1 MKTLDDHIQTP
12 GGDKGS
18 GRRRFVRGLGV
29 ALPITLT
36 VSARSAMAATCTT
49 VSAQASINLT
59 NSHNS
64 LLDVNQPCNGLSP
77 QSWANSPDSD
87 FGSANVNFSSQF
99 GGGPNKTM
107 RQVLR
112 DSAATAFQKHIAAA
126 YVNSVLGRVD
136 QKFYN
141 LDQLK
146 AMWNWRLGEGGFYHP
161 VPGANWDETHIM
173 TYLAD
178 TWS

>member
-1 MKTLDDHIQTP
+1 MKTLDDQIQTS
-12 GGDKGS
+12 GDDKSS

-29 ALPITLT
+29 ALPVTLT

-49 VSAQASINLT
+49 VSAQASINLA

-64 LLDVNQPCNGLSP
+64 LTDVNQPCTALSP
-77 QSWANSPDSD
+77 TTWAGKTDNE
-87 FGSANVNFSSQF
+87 FGIANVNFSAQF

-112 DSAATAFQKHIAAA
+112 DPNATPFQKHIAAA
-126 YVNSVLGRVD
+126 YVNSVLGRVGT
-136 QKFYN
+136 KFYTIE
-141 LDQLK
+141 QLK
-146 AMWNWRLGEGGFYHP
+146 AMWNWKLGVNGYYQP
-161 VPGANWDETHIM
+161 VPGANWDETNIM

-178 TWS
+178 TWT

>member
-1 MKTLDDHIQTP
+1 MKTLDDRIQTS
-12 GGDKGS
+12 GDDKSS
-18 GRRRFVRGLGV
+18 GRRRFVRGLGAAIPV
-29 ALPITLT
+29 TLT
-36 VSARSAMAATCTT
+36 ISARSAMAATCTT
-49 VSAQASINLT
+49 VSAQASINLA

-64 LLDVNQPCNGLSP
+64 LTDVNQPCNGLSP
-77 QSWANSPDSD
+77 QAWANSPDSD
-87 FGSANVNFSSQF
+87 FGSANVYFSSQF
-99 GGGPNKTM
+99 GGGPNKSM

-112 DSAATAFQKHIAAA
+112 DANATPFQKHIAAA

-146 AMWNWRLGEGGFYHP
+146 AMWNWKLGLNGSYHP
-161 VPGANWDETHIM
+161 VAGANWDDTNIM

-178 TWS
+178 TWN